1 MTTVQQQKTTKTD
14 ERTTDERTTDERT
27 ERHGSIRTVVMRP
40 RRYETNNIT
49 NRERTAVGTS

>member
-14 ERTTDERTTDERT
+14 ERTTDERT
-27 ERHGSIRTVVMRP
+27 ERHGSIQTVVMRP

-49 NRERTAVGTS
+49 NRERTSVKTS